1 MLHCKVQQGDEEH
14 EAFNE
19 VNYPSPGRPGAGR
32 PLRGQRSPAS
42 SRLPEGPPRPCP
54 ERAAPPAGPAAGGR
68 ARRGPDASV
77 RGRGTEGPPGDTEK
91 EETRHAYG
99 GRRRGGSRRPAR
111 RAPGTGPALRGS
123 RVPGAGQLPRK
134 EPVSERAR
142 GWWPD
147 WAASPGSGSE
157 DPSRSV
163 VWGFGRSPLEPVGV
177 WTEFCSRPAP
187 GHEEGRRPRPS
198 LTEGWKLDLVPKG
211 CIWNRPGGERSA
223 VSAPLLQRP
232 RPLGGL
238 RLLLGAL
245 PIDLPE
251 NSIGSNSSFTPTLH
265 SNQNAGM
272 TPIKGQLEILVWSY
286 WGLNPGPH
294 AC

>member
-1 MLHCKVQQGDEEH
+1 MKS
-14 EAFNE
+14 A
-19 VNYPSPGRPGAGR
+19 R
-32 PLRGQRSPAS
+32 
-42 SRLPEGPPRPCP
+42 PPRFRKTSARTEETRLQSPP
-54 ERAAPPAGPAAGGR
+54 RRTPAPLPRTCSPTRRPRGGR

-157 DPSRSV
+157 VCGPEPQPPRAGGEGLGFPRPGSADP
-163 VWGFGRSPLEPVGV
+163 GPE
-177 WTEFCSRPAP
+177 EAAP
-187 GHEEGRRPRPS
+187 GKGAPGEGSPREAPHCARCGVESAPGRRCALCGVTRSAQGPGSGPGGDSGRTPS
-198 LTEGWKLDLVPKG
+198 SAVRVRVVLRVPGEGCAL
-211 CIWNRPGGERSA
+211 PGGETEPVRSHPLPR
-223 VSAPLLQRP
+223 VQDAPIPPQSRRSRAPPP
-232 RPLGGL
+232 R
-238 RLLLGAL
+238 
-245 PIDLPE
+245 E
-251 NSIGSNSSFTPTLH
+251 
-265 SNQNAGM
+265 
-272 TPIKGQLEILVWSY
+272 
-286 WGLNPGPH
+286 
-294 AC
+294 

>member
-1 MLHCKVQQGDEEH
+1 MKS
-14 EAFNE
+14 A
-19 VNYPSPGRPGAGR
+19 R
-32 PLRGQRSPAS
+32 
-42 SRLPEGPPRPCP
+42 PPRFRKTSARTEETRLQSPP
-54 ERAAPPAGPAAGGR
+54 RRTPAPLPRTCSPTRRPRGGR

-163 VWGFGRSPLEPVGV
+163 VWGVGRSPLEPVGV

-245 PIDLPE
+245 PCCEQGMLAKEAEDVKDRSRLLGPLSSPE
-251 NSIGSNSSFTPTLH
+251 SSR
-265 SNQNAGM
+265 S
-272 TPIKGQLEILVWSY
+272 
-286 WGLNPGPH
+286 
-294 AC
+294 